1 MISTKEPN
9 SVLPGKEPHADIKNL
24 NISQVES
31 MRKNLEKPARVFK
44 MPYQITCTAF
54 FQGEEERQ
62 SLALGL
68 KDGGIVVLDL
78 ALGME

>member
-1 MISTKEPN
+1 
-9 SVLPGKEPHADIKNL
+9 
-24 NISQVES
+24 